1 MAALFKSSFKVSM
14 RGGFYPTAMGSILRS
29 GPAFITSA
37 IVTALKLINGNKE
50 RMNSRSRSH
59 SRGTLG
65 RAHGT
70 RKVKRT
76 RK

>member
-1 MAALFKSSFKVSM
+1 MTASFKSSFKVSM

-29 GPAFITSA
+29 GPSFITSA
-37 IVTALKLINGNKE
+37 MITAFKLIRGDKE
-50 RMNSRSRSH
+50 RMASRARTRNSRAH
-59 SRGTLG
+59 S
-65 RAHGT
+65 T